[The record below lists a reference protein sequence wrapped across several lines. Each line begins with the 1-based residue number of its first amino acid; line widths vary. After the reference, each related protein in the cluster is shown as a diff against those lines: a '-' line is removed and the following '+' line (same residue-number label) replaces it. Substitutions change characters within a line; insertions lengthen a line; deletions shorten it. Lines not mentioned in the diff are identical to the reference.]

1 MTAGTDRAGADSA
14 GGAVRPSRAPRDRSG
29 IPPVLLAPA
38 AFGLLFLIVPLVG
51 LIVRAPW
58 TDLPDQLG
66 REIVRDALM
75 RSIYTASMATL
86 ISLFLG
92 IPIAVLLAH
101 GRFRGRGLVR
111 ALVTVPLVLPPVVGG
126 VALFAALGRR
136 GVIGE
141 PIHDWTGWS
150 LPFTTN
156 AVIVA
161 ETFVAMP
168 FLIIAVE
175 GALRGADPRFT
186 EAAATLGATR
196 WYAFR
201 RVTLPQVMPGVA
213 AGAVLC
219 WARALGEFGA
229 TVTFAGSLEGRTM
242 VMPSA
247 VYRELE
253 AGRPD
258 TAIALSLVL
267 MTISVVVLASLR
279 EHWITPA
286 RTR

>member
-1 MTAGTDRAGADSA
+1 M
-14 GGAVRPSRAPRDRSG
+14 
-29 IPPVLLAPA
+29 
-38 AFGLLFLIVPLVG
+38 
-51 LIVRAPW
+51 VRAPW
-58 TDLPDQLG
+58 TQLPHELRQPV
-66 REIVRDALM
+66 VRDALE
-75 RSIYTASMATL
+75 RSLYTASMATL
-86 ISLFLG
+86 IALVLG
-92 IPIAVLLAH
+92 IPVAVLLAH

-136 GVIGE
+136 GVIGQ
-141 PIHDWTGWS
+141 PFYNWTGYS
-150 LPFTTN
+150 LPFTVN

-175 GALRGADPRFT
+175 GALRGADPRFA

-201 RVTLPQVMPGVA
+201 RVVLPQVMPGVA

-253 AGRPD
+253 AGRSD

-267 MTISVVVLASLR
+267 MTISVIVLASLR
-279 EHWITPA
+279 EHWITPT
-286 RTR
+286 RTS